1 MSTETNHH
9 HHHLHLPFVHH
20 HHHHV
25 HWENPIEFLMTCI
38 GFAVGLGNVWRF
50 PFLCFQNG
58 GSAFV
63 IAFVIMLVLIGL
75 PLFFLELTIS
85 QFSKCGPLK
94 VWKISPLFRGLGLS
108 SVILTMF
115 VCLYYNVIIC
125 YCLVYLV
132 SSFVPKLPW
141 ISCDNWWNTDA
152 CFIPSENST
161 LIADHFD
168 SPSKQFFYKFVLEMS
183 DGIDNPIGMNWK
195 LVCSLFVC
203 WMLAFLS
210 LYKGIQSLGKV
221 SYVTAI
227 FPYIML
233 FALIIRGVTLPG
245 SMKGIIY
252 YIGSVDLS
260 KLLSVKT
267 WIDAAS
273 QVYFC
278 LSIAQGGLITLGKHN
293 KFNYNHQRTSFFV
306 VILDGLTGL
315 IAGLAVF
322 SVLGFMSEKTGVE
335 VKDLA
340 VGGPGLSFIV
350 YPEALS
356 LMPFPWI
363 WCIFF
368 FLMMITIGFG
378 SLLSLAEC
386 VLDSLIFYF
395 KIQKKVNKTI
405 FRFVACMLFF
415 LFGCSM
421 TTKGGYYLL
430 SLIESYTAVFPVI
443 IFATFEAIALCWCYG
458 TKRINEDIK
467 LMLNFELNAFWKLCF
482 NFCTPVLAIIIGI
495 ITLSS
500 NTEVTLGS
508 YRYPYWAHLIGWAI
522 IVINIG
528 PLVKYAVC
536 EIYQS
541 QVLKELYK
549 LTQPS
554 DDWKPVFDAKKPEEN
569 AQNEINNTTQVMSD
583 TNENG
588 RINSAYELTEKF

>member
-1 MSTETNHH
+1 
-9 HHHLHLPFVHH
+9 
-20 HHHHV
+20 
-25 HWENPIEFLMTCI
+25 
-38 GFAVGLGNVWRF
+38 
-50 PFLCFQNG
+50 
-58 GSAFV
+58 
-63 IAFVIMLVLIGL
+63 MLFLIGL

-85 QFSKCGPLK
+85 QYSKKGPLK
-94 VWKISPLFRGLGLS
+94 VWKISPLFRGLGMT
-108 SVILTMF
+108 SVLITIF

-125 YCLVYLV
+125 YCVIYLI
-132 SSFVPKLPW
+132 SSFIPRLPW

-152 CFIPSENST
+152 CFILNNNVT
-161 LIADHFD
+161 IMAKNLD
-168 SPSKQFFYKFVLEMS
+168 SPSKQFFYNFVLEIS
-183 DGIDNPIGMNWK
+183 DGIEHPNGMNWK

-252 YIGSVDLS
+252 YIGSVDFS
-260 KLLSVKT
+260 KLFRLKT

-293 KFNYNHQRTSFFV
+293 KFNYNHKRTSIFV
-306 VILDGLTGL
+306 VILDGATGL

-322 SVLGFMSEKTGVE
+322 SVLGFMSEKTGVAIS
-335 VKDLA
+335 DLA

-386 VLDSLIFYF
+386 VLDSFILIF
-395 KIQKKVNKTI
+395 KIKKQVNKTK
-405 FRFVACMLFF
+405 FRFGFCILFF
-415 LFGCSM
+415 LIGCSM

-430 SLIESYTAVFPVI
+430 NLVEAYTSVLPI
-443 IFATFEAIALCWCYG
+443 IINATLQAIALCWCYG
-458 TKRINEDIK
+458 AKRLNEDIK
-467 LMLNFELNAFWKLCF
+467 LMLKTELNIFWKLCF
-482 NFCTPVLAIIIGI
+482 KIFTPLLTIVIAVISI
-495 ITLSS
+495 SS
-500 NTEVTLGS
+500 NSEVVLGG
-508 YRYPYWAHLIGWAI
+508 YRYPFWAHWIGWAI
-522 IVINIG
+522 VAINLS
-528 PLVKYAVC
+528 PFVKHAFG
-536 EIYQS
+536 EIFKS
-541 QVLKELYK
+541 NVLKELYK
-549 LTQPS
+549 LTQPR
-554 DDWKPVFDAKKPEEN
+554 DDWKPRFDAQKPEN
-569 AQNEINNTTQVMSD
+569 SNEISQQIPIEGDLKKNV
-583 TNENG
+583 ENV
-588 RINSAYELTEKF
+588 NHSFELNEKF

>member
-1 MSTETNHH
+1 
-9 HHHLHLPFVHH
+9 
-20 HHHHV
+20 
-25 HWENPIEFLMTCI
+25 
-38 GFAVGLGNVWRF
+38 
-50 PFLCFQNG
+50 
-58 GSAFV
+58 
-63 IAFVIMLVLIGL
+63 MLFLIGL

-85 QFSKCGPLK
+85 QYSKCGPLK
-94 VWKISPLFRGLGLS
+94 VWKIAPLFRGLGMT
-108 SVILTMF
+108 SVLVTIF

-125 YCLVYLV
+125 YCLIYLI
-132 SSFVPKLPW
+132 SSFMPKLPW
-141 ISCDNWWNTDA
+141 ISCDNWWNNQA
-152 CFIPSENST
+152 CFVSNENMT
-161 LIADHFD
+161 IKANDFD
-168 SPSKQFFYKFVLEMS
+168 SPSKQFFYNFVLEMS
-183 DGIDNPIGMNWK
+183 DGIENPIGMNWK

-221 SYVTAI
+221 SYITAI

-252 YIGSVDLS
+252 YIASVDFS
-260 KLLSVKT
+260 KLFRLKT

-293 KFNYNHQRTSFFV
+293 KFNYNHQRTSIFV
-306 VILDGLTGL
+306 VVLDGATGL

-335 VKDLA
+335 ISDLA

-386 VLDSLIFYF
+386 VLDSFILIF
-395 KIQKKVNKTI
+395 KIKKKVNKTK
-405 FRFVACMLFF
+405 FRFCACFLFF
-415 LFGCSM
+415 LIGCSM

-430 SLIESYTAVFPVI
+430 NLIESYTSVLPI
-443 IFATFEAIALCWCYG
+443 IICATLQAIALCWCYG
-458 TKRINEDIK
+458 TKRLNEDIK
-467 LMLNFELNAFWKLCF
+467 LMLNFELNFFWRICF
-482 NFCTPVLAIIIGI
+482 KFFTPILAIVIAI
-495 ITLSS
+495 ITISS
-500 NTEVTLGS
+500 NSEVVLGD
-508 YRYPYWAHLIGWAI
+508 YRYPFWAHWIGWSIIAI
-522 IVINIG
+522 NLSPIV
-528 PLVKYAVC
+528 KFAC
-536 EIYQS
+536 TEIYKS
-541 QVLKELYK
+541 RIFHEIFK
-549 LTQPS
+549 LTQPR
-554 DDWKPVFDAKKPEEN
+554 DDWKPVFDAKKPEDSNGTTNKVPSDEN
-569 AQNEINNTTQVMSD
+569 LKIG
-583 TNENG
+583 EN
-588 RINSAYELTEKF
+588 INSGFELNEKF